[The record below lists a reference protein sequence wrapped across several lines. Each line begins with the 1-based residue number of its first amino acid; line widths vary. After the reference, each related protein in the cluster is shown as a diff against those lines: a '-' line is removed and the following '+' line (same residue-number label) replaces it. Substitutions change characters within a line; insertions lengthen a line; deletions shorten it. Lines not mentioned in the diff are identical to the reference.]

1 LKELGSAQLSV
12 MGGDDGQVQSEVVER
27 GRSKIPWT
35 IYRIRAGHFY
45 LLLIR
50 CRHELIP
57 RQALAAVYVVGSAG

>member
-35 IYRIRAGHFY
+35 IYRIRASHFY

-50 CRHELIP
+50 RRHELIH
-57 RQALAAVYVVGSAG
+57 RLLAAVYVVGSAG